1 MQRACD
7 QCGEPYE
14 AKRST
19 SKYHSAACRVAANRG
34 TPPAELANPKGQTP
48 ASTDVADALLKE
60 LTLLGLADSYEA
72 AIAIKTARQLDNG
85 TIVGTA
91 FTSLSKELDRRVD
104 ALRLK
109 AERPDDPAREIRERF
124 EEKRLRL
131 VTDEVSSRQV
141 R

>member
-1 MQRACD
+1 MAIRLCEF
-7 QCGEPYE
+7 CGGSLEGRRGNARFDTE
-14 AKRST
+14 
-19 SKYHSAACRVAANRG
+19 ACRKAFKRRPAAAVASA
-34 TPPAELANPKGQTP
+34 PPAEP

-60 LTLLGLADSYEA
+60 LTVLGLAETYEA

-109 AERPDDPAREIRERF
+109 AERPDDPVRAIRDSVAD
-124 EEKRLRL
+124 KQSHLRA
-131 VTDEVSSRQV
+131 V
-141 R
+141 